1 MFTQIPVYILCAMP
15 SNQVCQCLRQF
26 GMPFFQLCRRR
37 TETLQRSLTQ
47 MQGIGFRRFFRF
59 RDQPDRNRAYRS
71 IKPCQLRQYRRCN
84 HFQARCR
91 HIVCRQKDKP
101 AVFDTCSGFGTSL
114 TETERIEASSP
125 ANCGNTDGAIIFKR
139 DAAILFAA
147 KRTSLPSSIHAV

>member
-59 RDQPDRNRAYRS
+59 RDQPDRNRAYRN

-84 HFQARCR
+84 HFQTRCR
-91 HIVCRQKDKP
+91 HIVCCQKNQP
-101 AVFDTCSGFGTSL
+101 AVLDAGRLKMRMQVGGQQPL
-114 TETERIEASSP
+114 YRRIQTPPFPRLSQKPRKQRVPP
-125 ANCGNTDGAIIFKR
+125 AQ
-139 DAAILFAA
+139 LFQ
-147 KRTSLPSSIHAV
+147 IHKTHVPKD

>member
-26 GMPFFQLCRRR
+26 GMPFFQLYRCR

-71 IKPCQLRQYRRCN
+71 VKPCQLRQYRRCN

-101 AVFDTCSGFGTSL
+101 AVFDTCRLKMRVQVGRQQFFHGGIQPPPLSRLFQKSGKQ
-114 TETERIEASSP
+114 RVPP
-125 ANCGNTDGAIIFKR
+125 AQ
-139 DAAILFAA
+139 LFQ
-147 KRTSLPSSIHAV
+147 IHKTYTQKD

>member
-101 AVFDTCSGFGTSL
+101 AVFDTCRLKMRVQVGRQQFFSRRHPTAATVPPVSKV
-114 TETERIEASSP
+114 RKAARP
-125 ANCGNTDGAIIFKR
+125 ACPTVPN
-139 DAAILFAA
+139 
-147 KRTSLPSSIHAV
+147 S

>member
-59 RDQPDRNRAYRS
+59 RDQPDRNRAYR
-71 IKPCQLRQYRRCN
+71 R
-84 HFQARCR
+84 
-91 HIVCRQKDKP
+91 
-101 AVFDTCSGFGTSL
+101 
-114 TETERIEASSP
+114 SSP
-125 ANCGNTDGAIIFKR
+125 ASCGNTDGAIIFKL

-147 KRTSLPSSIHAV
+147 KESACRLRRRPSENAGAGWQAAVFSRRHPTAATVPPVSKVRKAARPACPTVPNS